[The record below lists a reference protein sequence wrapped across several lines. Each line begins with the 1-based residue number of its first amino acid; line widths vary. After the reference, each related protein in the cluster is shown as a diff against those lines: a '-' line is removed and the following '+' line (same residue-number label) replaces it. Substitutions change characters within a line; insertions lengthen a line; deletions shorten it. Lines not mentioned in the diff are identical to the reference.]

1 MQIIKS
7 KYTSEELKMFCEDMK
22 TRINKNAERN
32 ILMLPILFFSVY
44 EILLFVIFLTGT
56 KKIILV
62 HPVIG
67 LICIAII
74 LLLMLYGFSIFYKAQ
89 VFVEYHYEQKGFVT
103 KSKYQDFYNYYC
115 FVKSGEELEETFI
128 KYPDMQC
135 YYSDGSLRL
144 FLPSNTKLLT
154 EWPEK
159 GFRYGF
165 NNNTFSVRYLP
176 FVIEDKFDFT
186 IFDDTIEKIIITTS
200 KTDTKKADNWIG
212 R

>member
-7 KYTSEELKMFCEDMK
+7 KYTSEELKMFCEDVK
-22 TRINKNAERN
+22 VRINKNVDRN
-32 ILMLPILFFSVY
+32 IFILPTLFFFIY

-56 KKIILV
+56 KKIILF

-67 LICIAII
+67 IICVTLI
-74 LLLMLYGFSIFYKAQ
+74 LFLMLYGIFIYYKAQ
-89 VFVEYHYEQKGFVT
+89 VFIEYYYEQKGFVT

-144 FLPSNTKLLT
+144 FLPSDTKLLT
-154 EWPEK
+154 EWPEA
-159 GFRYGF
+159 GFHYSF

-176 FVIEDKFDFT
+176 FVVEDKFDFT
-186 IFDDTIEKIIITTS
+186 IFDDTIEKIITTTS
-200 KTDTKKADNWIG
+200 KTDTK
-212 R
+212 